1 MIDPFILL
9 TVTVLSLL
17 FLLILIFWARLHP
30 FVALLLT
37 TLFLGLCIGMPF
49 QKIVKSIENGIGD
62 SLSFTILIIG
72 MGSLFGRILEASG
85 GLQALGNK
93 MLTAF
98 PTGRM
103 PLGLMMIG
111 FLIGIPVY
119 FDVAFILMVPLIYS
133 LAKSLNKSV
142 LWLAIPFLAGLSVA
156 HSFIPPTP
164 GPVAVAGILNADS
177 WNVTMAG
184 IIIGIP
190 VAFISGPVFG
200 KYAGKRICKS
210 FPDGLQLVSSAT
222 EAKDPRP
229 LPSWKMVLAIFGLP
243 LILIILSSLTEFGV
257 GRNYLPNHL
266 VMEIIQF
273 VGHPLI
279 ALLISVLLASW
290 LLCTRRGYSREEI
303 LSICI
308 KALAPAGMIILIIGA
323 GGTFK
328 EMLIESGVGQMLAHL
343 ISQTHMS
350 PLVLAYLIAAAV
362 RIMIG
367 SATVSMITAATII
380 QPLLD
385 AFDISDM
392 HRALIVL
399 SIAAGSTI
407 FSHMNDTGF
416 WLVGKYL
423 RLTEGQTFKS
433 WSVMETIISVSGFIF
448 ILLYSLFI

>member
-37 TLFLGLCIGMPF
+37 ALFLGLCIGMPF
-49 QKIVKSIENGIGD
+49 QKIVKSIEHGIGD

-93 MLTAF
+93 MLSAF
-98 PTGRM
+98 PAGRM
-103 PLGLMMIG
+103 PSGLMMIG

-133 LAKSLNKSV
+133 LARSLNKSV

-164 GPVAVAGILNADS
+164 GPVAVAGMLNADL

-200 KYAGKRICKS
+200 KYAGKKICKS
-210 FPDGLQLVSSAT
+210 FPDGLQSSSFAT

-229 LPSWKMVLAIFGLP
+229 LPSWRMVLAIFGLP
-243 LILIILSSLTEFGV
+243 LILIILSSLTEFGTN
-257 GRNYLPNHL
+257 GSYFPDNL
-266 VMEIIQF
+266 VTEVIRF

-350 PLVLAYLIAAAV
+350 PLVLAYLTAAAV

-392 HRALIVL
+392 YRALIVL

-423 RLTEGQTFKS
+423 GLTEGQTFRS
-433 WSVMETIISVSGFIF
+433 WSVMETIISVSGFMF
-448 ILLYSLFI
+448 ILLFSLFI